1 MGVGHVPQ
9 DPIRPEGEGADLQ
22 GRQRRGIAT
31 ARVGP
36 VTKSLAAQARG
47 RFGEDEALRWYKQRG
62 YSLIARNWRCQAG
75 EVDLIVTGP
84 NVLVFCEVKARA
96 TDQFGGP
103 EGAVGWQKQRRVRR
117 LAAIWL
123 AENRPTGHFEI
134 RFDVAAVVG
143 THVTVIES
151 AF

>member
-1 MGVGHVPQ
+1 MGVGHVPK
-9 DPIRPEGEGADLQ
+9 DPIRAEGAGADLQ
-22 GRQRRGIAT
+22 GRQRRGT
-31 ARVGP
+31 AAAGVGP
-36 VTKSLAAQARG
+36 VAKSLAAQARG

-75 EVDLIVTGP
+75 EIDLIVTGP

-96 TDQFGGP
+96 TAEFGGP
-103 EGAVGWQKQRRVRR
+103 QGAVGWQKQRQVRR
-117 LAAIWL
+117 LAAMWL
-123 AENRPTGHFEI
+123 AETGPAGHFKI